1 MASYSSY
8 KKISSDMVATGSI
21 PSSAIASGTFSN
33 WCVKWIYG
41 APGSVCSTG
50 CCCAWTVPTNVTR
63 VTWEVWGAG
72 GNGHG
77 ECNCNRCGN
86 WHAAGGGYYNTKTHS
101 TNTGCVYT
109 VCAGGTYRCC
119 SRECVGCNG
128 CSSYV
133 NGYNLSNFCALG
145 GSRGCYTNSWPSN

>member
-1 MASYSSY
+1 
-8 KKISSDMVATGSI
+8 MVAAGSI

-33 WCVKWIYG
+33 WCVKWVYG
-41 APGSVCSTG
+41 PPGSVCSTG

-86 WHAAGGGYYNTKTHS
+86 WHASGGGYYNTKTHS
-101 TNTGCVYT
+101 TSQGCVYT

-119 SRECVGCNG
+119 SRAV
-128 CSSYV
+128 SYTH
-133 NGYNLSNFCALG
+133 LTLPTKA
-145 GSRGCYTNSWPSN
+145 